1 MTNKQKSFYQPFS
14 TELYPS
20 LGVIDR
26 TWRGKSG
33 LYCIHN
39 LDTDRFY
46 VGSATNLAKRM
57 STHKAQL
64 SGQYHHC
71 AFLQRD
77 YNLGRNNLEFHVLKV
92 VPKEQLIQ
100 EEQILLDLVYGK
112 EGCYNLNP
120 IANSWLGAHHT
131 QETKQRLSELAKGRK
146 HSQETKEKMRSSH
159 AGVPLPENHPIRLGH
174 TPETKEKIR
183 TAMSGEGNP
192 FFGRTHSDE
201 TKEKIAAQ
209 LRGKYYGPTTQV
221 IATNK
226 STGEER
232 RFKSMSSASK
242 NLGIPHSYISRYCA
256 GLCGDTKPWSFEK
269 VEG

>member
-1 MTNKQKSFYQPFS
+1 
-14 TELYPS
+14 
-20 LGVIDR
+20 
-26 TWRGKSG
+26 
-33 LYCIHN
+33 
-39 LDTDRFY
+39 
-46 VGSATNLAKRM
+46 
-57 STHKAQL
+57 
-64 SGQYHHC
+64 
-71 AFLQRD
+71 
-77 YNLGRNNLEFHVLKV
+77 LEFHVLKV

-120 IANSWLGAHHT
+120 IANSFSGRKHSDA
-131 QETKQRLSELAKGRK
+131 TKQRLSELAKGRK

-159 AGVPLPENHPIRLGH
+159 TGVPLPENHPIRLGQ
-174 TPETKEKIR
+174 TPEAKEKIR
-183 TAMSGEGNP
+183 IAMSGEGNP
-192 FFGRTHSDE
+192 FFGQTHSDE

-232 RFKSMSSASK
+232 RFNSMSAASK
-242 NLGIPHSYISRYCA
+242 NLGIAQSYISLRCA
-256 GLCGDTKPWSFEK
+256 GVCGDTKPWSFEK